1 MKQTFMDPLEFKVMI
16 SGWIIIIVFFVGR
29 YLYKKY
35 KLKKE
40 NEKIIKTGEK
50 LFRVLNEV
58 EKLKNQK
65 KINVWIIQNKII
77 RS

>member
-16 SGWIIIIVFFVGR
+16 SGWIIIIVFFIGR
-29 YLYKKY
+29 YLYKKN
-35 KLKKE
+35 KLNKE
-40 NEKIIKTGEK
+40 NEKIRKTGEK

-65 KINVWIIQNKII
+65 KK
-77 RS
+77 

>member
-40 NEKIIKTGEK
+40 KEKIIKTGEK

-65 KINVWIIQNKII
+65 KK
-77 RS
+77 

>member
-29 YLYKKY
+29 YLYKKH

-40 NEKIIKTGEK
+40 NEKIKKTGEK

-65 KINVWIIQNKII
+65 KK
-77 RS
+77 

>member
-16 SGWIIIIVFFVGR
+16 SGWIIIIVFFIGR
-29 YLYKKY
+29 YLYKKH
-35 KLKKE
+35 KLNKE
-40 NEKIIKTGEK
+40 NEKIRKTGEK

-65 KINVWIIQNKII
+65 KK
-77 RS
+77 